1 MTSQNPHLFDA
12 SDDGNEADA
21 KRKMNFLS
29 GSKIGTVTYFAG
41 SGTPVGSQTP
51 NQIGDQYVDYTNGL
65 NYIATGITNA
75 DWASCDGPSSLDAA
89 SVKVVANANPIAGI
103 SGIIRVNVA
112 DASADTDVTM
122 THKVRVIDAWFLNTG
137 IAAHGT
143 DDTIT
148 FKNTANAITDTI
160 AKTATVNAV
169 KRASTINPAYHE
181 IAAGGKLRITA
192 VKATNAAVTAYAHVI
207 RVA

>member
-1 MTSQNPHLFDA
+1 MASQNPHLFDVSA
-12 SDDGNEADA
+12 DGTEADA
-21 KRKMNFLS
+21 NRKMNFPS
-29 GSKIGTVTYFAG
+29 GSKIGTVAYFAG
-41 SGTPVGSQTP
+41 SGTPIGSQTP

-65 NYIATGITNA
+65 NYIATGTTNA
-75 DWASCDGPSSLDAA
+75 DWVSGDGPASIDATEI
-89 SVKVVANANPIAGI
+89 KNVANANPIAGI
-103 SGIIRVNVA
+103 AGIIRVDIA

-122 THKVRVIDAWFLNTG
+122 THKVRVIDAWFLNIG
-137 IAAHGT
+137 NAAHAT

-160 AKTATVNAV
+160 AKTATVNAI
-169 KRASTINPAYHE
+169 KRASTINPTYHE

-192 VKATNAAVTAYAHVI
+192 AKTTNAAVTAYVHVI